1 LARRLKVSEEV
12 LDAVARD
19 DLGAVEPAWRAA
31 LEYANDVTRG
41 GGVVSDERFA
51 MLERHFTPEQVVE
64 ITAVI
69 GLFNYFNRF
78 ANGLNIPV
86 TL

>member
-1 LARRLKVSEEV
+1 MARRLKVSEEV

>member
-1 LARRLKVSEEV
+1 LARRLKVSEDE
-12 LDAVARD
+12 LA
-19 DLGAVEPAWRAA
+19 AVERNELGRLDPAWRAA
-31 LEYANDVTRG
+31 LEFANDVTRG
-41 GGVVSDERFA
+41 GGVVEDERFEPLRA
-51 MLERHFTPEQVVE
+51 HFTTEQIVE
-64 ITAVI
+64 VTAVI

>member
-1 LARRLKVSEEV
+1 LARRLKVPEEQ

-19 DLGAVEPAWRAA
+19 DLAVFEPAWRAA
-31 LEYANDVTRG
+31 LEFANDLTRP
-41 GGVVSDERFA
+41 GGVVADERFA
-51 MLERHFTPEQVVE
+51 ELARHFTTEQIVE
-64 ITAVI
+64 VTAVI
-69 GLFNYFNRF
+69 ALFNYFNRF

>member
-1 LARRLKVSEEV
+1 MSEE
-12 LDAVARD
+12 LLEAVAAD
-19 DLGAVEPAWRAA
+19 DLAGFEPAWRAA

-41 GGVVSDERFA
+41 GGVVTDDRFA
-51 MLERHFTPEQVVE
+51 ALARHFTTEQIVE
-64 ITAVI
+64 VTAVI